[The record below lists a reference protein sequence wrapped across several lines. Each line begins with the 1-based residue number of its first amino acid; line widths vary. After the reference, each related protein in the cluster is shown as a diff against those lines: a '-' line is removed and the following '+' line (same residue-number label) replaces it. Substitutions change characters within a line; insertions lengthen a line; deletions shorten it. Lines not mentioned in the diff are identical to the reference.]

1 MKTLLMFLGVLLF
14 VFSGSASAA
23 TITTF
28 YGDDDGFGIG
38 AYSGTIE
45 PTNSNAGSGE
55 APFTDVP
62 LIGDGYSGPA
72 FAPTGNFDPFSISGT
87 IVSATLTMKTGAFDS
102 GPSPVDGPN
111 SIFLDSLLVN
121 SAFINSF
128 STLNTKDIEM
138 NSWVL
143 DSSFFPLLAD
153 GLVSLNGTH
162 ISEDSGSGFFQIDYL
177 RLDITT
183 TETAPIP
190 EPATMLLLGSGLVG
204 LLGFRRKLR
213 KK

>member
-1 MKTLLMFLGVLLF
+1 MKKLLIFLGVLLF
-14 VFSGSASAA
+14 VSSGSASAA
-23 TITTF
+23 TISTF

-38 AYSGTIE
+38 AYSGTIN
-45 PTNSNAGSGE
+45 PTNSNAGIGE
-55 APFTDVP
+55 APFTDVR

-72 FAPTGNFDPFSISGT
+72 FAPTGNFDPFSISGA
-87 IVSATLTMKTGAFDS
+87 IVSAILTMKTGAFDS
-102 GPSPVDGPN
+102 GPSPVDGTN

-128 STLNTKDIEM
+128 STLDTDDIET
-138 NSWVL
+138 NSWAL
-143 DSSFFPLLAD
+143 DSSFFPLLVD

-162 ISEDSGSGFFQIDYL
+162 ISEDDGSGSFQIDFL

-190 EPATMLLLGSGLVG
+190 EPATMLLLGSGLIG
-204 LLGFRRKLR
+204 LAAFRKRLR
-213 KK
+213 K

>member
-1 MKTLLMFLGVLLF
+1 MKKLLIFLGVLLF
-14 VFSGSASAA
+14 VSSGSASAA
-23 TITTF
+23 TISTF

-38 AYSGTIE
+38 AYSGTIN
-45 PTNSNAGSGE
+45 PTNSNAGVGE
-55 APFTDVP
+55 APFTDVR

-72 FAPTGNFDPFSISGT
+72 FAPTGNFDPFSVSGT
-87 IVSATLTMKTGAFDS
+87 IVSATITMKAGSFDS
-102 GPSPVDGPN
+102 GPSPVDGTN
-111 SIFLDSLLVN
+111 SIFLDSQLVS

-128 STLNTKDIEM
+128 STFDTDDIET

-153 GLVSLNGTH
+153 GVVSLNGTH
-162 ISEDSGSGFFQIDYL
+162 ISEDDGSGSFQIDFL

-190 EPATMLLLGSGLVG
+190 EPATMLLLGSGLIG
-204 LLGFRRKLR
+204 LAVFR
-213 KK
+213 KKEKK